1 MERAVHKGYEY
12 AADDVHQHEDADVI
26 EANLV
31 DLVMGDSAD
40 DGEDEE
46 EYEDDGDDTILNYCT
61 NTDANGNGDD
71 DEDEDDDL

>member
-1 MERAVHKGYEY
+1 MHKGYEY
-12 AADDVHQHEDADVI
+12 AADDVHQHEDAYVI
-26 EANLV
+26 EAKLA
-31 DLVMGDSAD
+31 DLVMGVSAD
-40 DGEDEE
+40 YEEDEE